1 MLEEVIRL
9 HIPRVSREHQGK
21 PDQRQLELDQS
32 WKRQVSAGIKLLGAP
47 ILLFPPIKLSS

>member
-1 MLEEVIRL
+1 MIRL